1 MCSSCLRICQAVR
14 LSDHTFTHSTIMQYN
29 IAYLKV
35 LKCFLKKKVLT
46 ALFCEYMFKICM
58 FKSMFKSKRKKNRG
72 KRMHLKSGT
81 LGKKI

>member
-1 MCSSCLRICQAVR
+1 ML
-14 LSDHTFTHSTIMQYN
+14 LE
-29 IAYLKV
+29 
-35 LKCFLKKKVLT
+35 KKKVLT

-81 LGKKI
+81 LGKKYKKLY